1 MPYVDRALRSNIKL
15 RHLQLLVALDE
26 YRHLGRTAELMSVSQ
41 PAVSKM
47 LVEIEEMLGLQLFDR
62 SRRGTEPTPAGLTIL
77 RFARSVIADYER
89 VRDEVNTIEK
99 GAAGR
104 VRVGSMVAALPSLLA
119 PAVERLKE
127 ISTAAV
133 VSIEE
138 GDLTRLLPKL
148 RLGELDLYIGR
159 LEPGYA
165 APDLQTEALYEDP
178 MELVVRPGHPL
189 LKKRGVK
196 WKQLV
201 DSRFVV
207 PPLWASMRV
216 KLEQQFFRDGVTP
229 AQDVVESASFLVQF
243 TVVRDQD
250 AIALM
255 ASSVARHFVA
265 QGLLSV
271 LPLRFDAEIPPVGI
285 ITIRDRKPTPITE
298 KLIDQLRAGAELKAK
313 GKRGLRT

>member
-119 PAVERLKE
+119 PAVE
-127 ISTAAV
+127 
-133 VSIEE
+133 
-138 GDLTRLLPKL
+138 
-148 RLGELDLYIGR
+148 
-159 LEPGYA
+159 
-165 APDLQTEALYEDP
+165 
-178 MELVVRPGHPL
+178 
-189 LKKRGVK
+189 